1 MATATLPPQAY
12 TKETLT
18 KAFAWLQEQTE
29 EVKDLATSPEVL
41 VGLYHRAK
49 RRTDFP
55 NIDAQGFKKELQSLN
70 TELKPKP
77 QKTTEAPTPAKEPQT
92 TAKEQQ
98 ASNNRL
104 SLDEKTQNCL
114 NEVQKEMN
122 LSSPEEALRLLV
134 ATGYKQIKPI
144 L

>member
-18 KAFAWLQEQTE
+18 KAFAWLQNQSDEI
-29 EVKDLATSPEVL
+29 KDLATSPEVL
-41 VGLYHRAK
+41 VGLYHKAK

-55 NIDAQGFKKELQSLN
+55 HIDTQGFKKELQSLN
-70 TELKPKP
+70 SELKPSQKP
-77 QKTTEAPTPAKEPQT
+77 TQVSTPAKET
-92 TAKEQQ
+92 Q
-98 ASNNRL
+98 ATSDL
-104 SLDEKTQNCL
+104 SLDEKTKGYL
-114 NEVQKEMN
+114 TEVQKEMN